1 MASKS
6 RIATGTNSRR
16 HIDVRITVE
25 GVDKT
30 SEEFRQARREFNKA
44 IRGVMVR
51 VGEREVL
58 PEIKRE
64 MGAYADFARPYVQRE
79 RSGVF
84 IGSKARGAENR
95 AVGWLDFGGK
105 RPLDT
110 ARREGP
116 YAIVRSLDRKRD
128 RIDDEVTRE
137 LLKTFHPLD
146 TSKQGF

>member
-1 MASKS
+1 MARGG

-16 HIDVRITVE
+16 SIDVRITVE

-30 SEEFRQARREFNKA
+30 SDEFRQARRDFNSA

-51 VGEREVL
+51 VGQREVL
-58 PEIKRE
+58 PEIEQR
-64 MGAYADFARPYVQRE
+64 MGAYAGFARPYVQRE

-110 ARREGP
+110 KRREGP
-116 YAIVRSLDRKRD
+116 YAIVKTLDRKRD
-128 RIDDEVTRE
+128 RIDDEVLRE
-137 LLKTFHPLD
+137 LLETFHPLETD
-146 TSKQGF
+146 RRGI